1 MKETRVML
9 EFADDPAQRTLE
21 GYRGNGGYQALEKA
35 LKEMKPDDVTEEV
48 VKSGLRG
55 RGGAGFPT
63 GRKWKFVPKGNE
75 KPKYIAV
82 NADESEPGTCKDRV
96 IMEQDPH
103 QMLEGTLLA
112 AYAVGATTAYVYIR
126 GEYMECIAT
135 VEKAIEEARAANLVG
150 KNILGTDFSCDIW
163 VHPGAGAYI
172 CGEETALLTSLEGNR
187 GYPRIKPPFPAVEGL
202 WRCPTVVNNVE
213 TLACVTHIIKR
224 GGPWFASLGCEGS
237 TGTRLFGISGHV
249 KRPGVYELEC
259 GKGTLRE
266 VIETFAGGTLS
277 GRPIQGV
284 FPGGSS
290 FQVLKGDELDVRFDI
305 DSVAKAGSSLGSGA
319 IAVFDDSVRAVDVAL
334 NVAEF
339 YAHESCGQC
348 TPCREGADWVR
359 NMLQRFADGEARK
372 GDIELLMDVTD
383 KMNGTTICAL
393 AVAIVFPI
401 QSFLRKFRPEF
412 EACIAKVT
420 A

>member
-1 MKETRVML
+1 MIQETRAML
-9 EFADDPAQRTLE
+9 EFADDPKQIELAT
-21 GYRGNGGYQALEKA
+21 YRKNGGYDAFEKA
-35 LKEMKPDDVTEEV
+35 LKEMSPDDVTQEV
-48 VKSGLRG
+48 LKSGLRG

-63 GRKWKFVPKGNE
+63 GRKWQFVPKGND

-112 AYAVGATTAYVYIR
+112 AYAVGATTAYIYIR
-126 GEYMECIAT
+126 GEFQKSIRI
-135 VEKAIEEARAANLVG
+135 VEDAIDEARAANLIG

-213 TLACVTHIIKR
+213 TMACVTQILRR
-224 GGPWFASLGCEGS
+224 GGDWFAGLGCEGS
-237 TGTRLFGISGHV
+237 TGTRLFCLSGHL

-259 GKGTLRE
+259 STDFTLRD
-266 VIETFAGGTLS
+266 VIEQIGGGTLS
-277 GRPIQGV
+277 GAPIQGV
-284 FPGGSS
+284 MPGGSS
-290 FQVLKGDELDVRFDI
+290 FPVLRADELDCGFDI
-305 DSVAKAGSSLGSGA
+305 ESVAKAGSSLGSGA
-319 IAVFDDSVRAVDVAL
+319 IMVFDDTVNVRDVVL
-334 NVAEF
+334 NISEF
-339 YAHESCGQC
+339 YSHESCGQC
-348 TPCREGADWVR
+348 TPCREGSDWVR
-359 NMLQRFADGEARK
+359 RMLKKFQTDGPDE
-372 GDIELLMDVTD
+372 GDIATLMDVTD
-383 KMNGTTICAL
+383 KMDGTTICAL
-393 AVAIVFPI
+393 AVAIVWPV
-401 QSFLRKFRPEF
+401 QSFLKKYPEAF
-412 EACIAKVT
+412 AEKVT